1 MILKLK
7 KEIEKRTKKIEPNF
21 KFTITFVEKNLT

>member
-7 KEIEKRTKKIEPNF
+7 KEKRNQKIKKEIEEGRIFLWKT
-21 KFTITFVEKNLT
+21 V

>member
-7 KEIEKRTKKIEPNF
+7 KEKRNQKIKKEIEEERIFLWKI
-21 KFTITFVEKNLT
+21 V